1 MPHAQ
6 QLNGHMDECPR
17 LSQHTGHH
25 HVGHLQ
31 MSDLL
36 LVPIRKW
43 LDQLAV
49 IDSAGEFRLLYNW
62 R

>member
-1 MPHAQ
+1 
-6 QLNGHMDECPR
+6 
-17 LSQHTGHH
+17 
-25 HVGHLQ
+25 